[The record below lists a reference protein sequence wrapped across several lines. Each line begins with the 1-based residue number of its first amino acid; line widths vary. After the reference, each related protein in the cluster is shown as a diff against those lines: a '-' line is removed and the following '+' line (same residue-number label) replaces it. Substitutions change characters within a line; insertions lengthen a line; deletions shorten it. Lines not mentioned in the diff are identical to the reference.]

1 MTKDSSPVT
10 RQDTFRIDPTERPC
24 WKQYYYICVRT
35 DGNKVQEILTH
46 SYESLIHAEGV
57 AISVLKAALSESPV
71 FPNLCHHPSVY
82 LATGSSAC

>member
-24 WKQYYYICVRT
+24 WKQYYYICVCT
-35 DGNKVQEILTH
+35 DGNNVQEILTH
-46 SYESLIHAEGV
+46 TYESLIHAEGV
-57 AISVLKAALSESPV
+57 AISVEGPALSESPV

-82 LATGSSAC
+82 LATGSSAS